1 VDGGFE
7 AVAHRIGDTPV
18 KALYLVRPLL
28 RLNRWLLLL
37 LLLWPYVMAALMLI
51 GAGRPAADEVLALLK
66 EECFYGIALVAFT
79 GAYLLGNEQRS
90 RRIITV
96 LARAIHRWQ
105 YLLALLLAAWIPLAL
120 YLVGFVLSGS
130 YMLHQSGTPVHKVF
144 EMALLQLVVGL
155 WTGAMSI
162 FFSVFLPSILASLA
176 SGGTMAML
184 AYLSIVGPGRLLA
197 NTANATAASA
207 PISAPRDLA
216 LTLALT
222 SVVFVAACALFAR
235 RDLDLSGD

>member
-1 VDGGFE
+1 M
-7 AVAHRIGDTPV
+7 

-37 LLLWPYVMAALMLI
+37 LLLWPYAMAALMLI
-51 GAGRPAADEVLALLK
+51 GAGRPAPDEILSLLK

-96 LARAIHRWQ
+96 LARAIPRWQ
-105 YLLALLLAAWIPLAL
+105 YLFALLLAAWIPLIL

-130 YMLHQSGTPVHKVF
+130 YMLHLSGMPIQ
-144 EMALLQLVVGL
+144 MALDMAFLQLVVGL
-155 WTGAMSI
+155 WTGTLSI
-162 FFSVFLPSILASLA
+162 LFSVFLPSILASLA
-176 SGGTMAML
+176 SGGTMAAL
-184 AYLSIVGPGRLLA
+184 AYLSIAGPGRLLSD
-197 NTANATAASA
+197 TANATVASA
-207 PISAPRDLA
+207 HIAAPREIA
-216 LTLALT
+216 LTLAL
-222 SVVFVAACALFAR
+222 SAVVFAAACTLFSQ